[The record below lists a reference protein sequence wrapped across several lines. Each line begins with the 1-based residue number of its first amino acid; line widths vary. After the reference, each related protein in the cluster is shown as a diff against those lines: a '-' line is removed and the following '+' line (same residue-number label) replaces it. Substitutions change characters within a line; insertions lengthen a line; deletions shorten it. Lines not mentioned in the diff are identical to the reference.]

1 MSDPNGVIAA
11 RRPTIDRYHRLNCAP
26 TVVID
31 MDVHVEPAL
40 AWIDRL
46 NAGLKADASRV
57 GLLHA
62 VIKATAL
69 ALRTHTLFNCAYNGR
84 FRLIQN
90 GGIDIGAP
98 VVEGDTSITVVIN
111 GADMLAVPEISRQFS
126 KNLIEAREEHAR
138 QARRPWYAE
147 TALAGAVMAAAD
159 NARQGLRALVPAWE
173 SRWLMEQHKRL
184 GAFMITD
191 VSGEGVTACHGQ
203 LTAPHLAGL
212 AMLAIRDD
220 VVVENGTPR
229 TRRML
234 PLALEFDHKLA
245 DAGASSRFLVQI
257 KAALEAPEKAL
268 ENS

>member
-1 MSDPNGVIAA
+1 MSDLNGVIAA

-31 MDVHVEPAL
+31 MDVHIEPAL

-46 NAGLKADASRV
+46 NAGLPAGAQRV

-62 VIKATAL
+62 MIKATAI
-69 ALRTHTLFNCAYNGR
+69 ALRTHTLFNCSYNGR
-84 FRLIQN
+84 FRLVQN
-90 GGIDIGAP
+90 DGIDIGAP

-111 GADMLAVPEISRQFS
+111 GADTMSVTEIAAQFS
-126 KNLIEAREEHAR
+126 RHLIEAREEQAHL
-138 QARRPWYAE
+138 ARRPWYAE
-147 TALAGAVMAAAD
+147 TALAGAVMAVAQ
-159 NARQGLRALVPAWE
+159 NARQGLRALVPSWE
-173 SRWLMEQHKRL
+173 SRWLREQHRTL
-184 GAFMITD
+184 GAFLITD

-212 AMLAIRDD
+212 AMLAIRSD
-220 VVVENGTPR
+220 VVVESGVPR
-229 TRRML
+229 TRRVL

-257 KAALEAPEKAL
+257 KAALEAPEKAI
-268 ENS
+268 ENA